1 MSLQLT
7 VKSRIYDPDLRS
19 IIFYA
24 MDGAKPVLCAVAQD
38 ALLDMGGGSKQLS
51 SVKLLLL
58 FDKYRP
64 QLLEIAARKY
74 EAGGAV
80 GDTIQVGLHDL
91 VAVRLACTP
100 SAQLGPPEARAG
112 NGHGVPAPIGAVS
125 A

>member
-1 MSLQLT
+1 MSLNLT

-24 MDGAKPVLCAVAQD
+24 MDGAKPVPCAVTQEAV
-38 ALLDMGGGSKQLS
+38 LDMGGGSKQLS

-74 EAGGAV
+74 EAGGTV
-80 GDTIQVGLHDL
+80 GDMIQVGLHDL
-91 VAVRLACTP
+91 IAVRLAGAL
-100 SAQLGPPEARAG
+100 SAQPGTAG
-112 NGHGVPAPIGAVS
+112 GSGVLHQ
-125 A
+125 